1 MNEVYTVAE
10 LAIANNED
18 QTLKLVAEQLEAGNV
33 LHSDNMISSSA
44 SILDGMSEEFKLRLV
59 AYVINSNDPS
69 LSKQRAQLEIKISQ
83 SATLLA
89 NDYDTGF

>member
-10 LAIANNED
+10 LAIANDEN
-18 QTLKLVAEQLEAGNV
+18 QTLKLVTEQLEAGNV

-44 SILDGMSEEFKLRLV
+44 SILDCMSEEFKLRLV

-69 LSKQRAQLEIKISQ
+69 LSKQRAQLGIKISQ

>member
-18 QTLKLVAEQLEAGNV
+18 KTLKLVTEQLEAGNV
-33 LHSDNMISSSA
+33 LHSDYMISSSA

-59 AYVINSNDPS
+59 TYVINSNDPS